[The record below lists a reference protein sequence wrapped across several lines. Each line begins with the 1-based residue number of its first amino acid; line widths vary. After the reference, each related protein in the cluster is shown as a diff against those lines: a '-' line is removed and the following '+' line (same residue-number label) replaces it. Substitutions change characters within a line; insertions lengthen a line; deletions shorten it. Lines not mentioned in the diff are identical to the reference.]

1 MTKVKICG
9 LHTMQDID
17 YVNQARPDY
26 AGFVFADFS
35 SRYVTDTQAEKL
47 SRQLQPDIIPVG
59 VFWDHPVDF
68 VADLLNRH
76 VIQIAQLHHHEDEDY
91 IRQLRALTKAPI
103 IKAFKVT
110 CEKDIQTACQSTADF
125 ILLDNHIPGSGQ
137 RFDWSLLKGIQRPFF
152 LAGGLSPDNVCEA
165 LQIHPYALDVSS
177 GVETDKIKD
186 LSKMK
191 TFVQTVRDFDTSQNC
206 T

>member
-9 LHTMQDID
+9 LHTMRDID
-17 YVNQARPDY
+17 YVNQAQPDF

-35 SRYVTDTQAEKL
+35 SRYVTSTQAEVLSQKL
-47 SRQLQPDIIPVG
+47 DKAIIPVG
-59 VFWDHPVDF
+59 VFWDHPVTF
-68 VADLLNRH
+68 VADLLNRG

-91 IRQLRALTKAPI
+91 IRQLRALTNAPI

-110 CEKDIQTACQSTADF
+110 CTEDIEKACRSSADF

-137 RFDWSLLKGIQRPFF
+137 CFDWSFLQNISRPFF
-152 LAGGLSPDNVCEA
+152 LAGGLNLQNIRDA

-177 GVETDKIKD
+177 GVETDKVKD
-186 LSKMK
+186 LEKMK
-191 TFVQTVRDFDTSQNC
+191 AFVQAAKNF
-206 T
+206 